1 MRIPVGVTKT
11 DMNTKSESTY
21 RLLVLSQEKGKT
33 ALEILIFVLCI
44 FSIVVVIWQFAQTS
58 LETFEP
64 GVVSGVACHT
74 PGARLP
80 TRS

>member
-1 MRIPVGVTKT
+1 
-11 DMNTKSESTY
+11 MNTKSESTY
-21 RLLVLSQEKGKT
+21 RLLVRSQEKGRI
-33 ALEILIFVLCI
+33 ALEILVFVLCI

-64 GVVSGVACHT
+64 GVAPCIACHT
-74 PGARLP
+74 SAPKLP